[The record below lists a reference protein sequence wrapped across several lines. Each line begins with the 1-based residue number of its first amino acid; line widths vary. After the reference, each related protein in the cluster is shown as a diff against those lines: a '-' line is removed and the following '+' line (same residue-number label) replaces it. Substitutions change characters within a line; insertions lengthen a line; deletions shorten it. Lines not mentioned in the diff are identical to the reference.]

1 MEYFFSGSIDRIIF
15 ENASNFFKILLVEL
29 EDTDSDFDD
38 VDIIVTGTMA
48 DVAEGEDYTFWGELT
63 QHPKYRQQVK
73 LTRYQ
78 KNKPSSS
85 GLIKYFASDHFK
97 GIGKKTAEK
106 IVQLYGENTI
116 DKILEDPSQLET
128 ISGLSKANRQ
138 AFITKLKLNY
148 GTEQIIAGL
157 VALGISNYYAFQI
170 FDTYKD
176 QSLEMVKENPY
187 RLVEEIP
194 GIGFKMA
201 DTLAAEVGIAS
212 DAPERFRAALLHC
225 LRQESI
231 NRGDTYI
238 EARDLLDYAI
248 TLLEETRQIECD
260 PAQVAQE
267 LSQLIADQKVY
278 NRDTKI
284 FDSSLFLAEDG
295 IQKHLNRILATPL
308 TKQLEQSQISDAIQN
323 IENQQAIHYDHVQ
336 KEAISKA
343 LTNKVFILTGG
354 PGTGKTT
361 VIRGILDAYAQ
372 LHQIDLDKKDIP
384 IILAAP
390 TGRAARRMNELTG
403 LPSGTIH
410 RHLGLNGDNDY
421 QAIEDFLDC
430 DLIIIDEF
438 SMVDTWLANQLLAAL
453 ASNTQVIIV
462 GDSDQLPSVGPGQ
475 VLADLLKVDSLP
487 QIALRKIFRQSE
499 DSTIVELANQI
510 RQGHLPTDFKEKKA
524 DRSYFDA
531 HAQHIP
537 EMITKIVTSA
547 IKSGIDPEEI
557 QILAPM
563 YKGQAGIN
571 SLNQLMQDL
580 MNPLQNQTEFL
591 FNETRFRLGD
601 KVLHLVNDAQLNV
614 FNGDIGYITDL
625 IPAKYTESKQDEIV
639 MTFDGS
645 QVTYPRN
652 EWLKITLAYA
662 MSIHKSQGSEFQVV
676 ILPITR
682 QSGRLLQRNLI
693 YTAITRSK
701 SKLIMLGEYSAF
713 DYAIKHVGDRRKT
726 YLVKRFDAHKKDN
739 QPLQSQQNQLKSS
752 AISPDKSSV
761 IEAPR
766 TAKELAKPREDYRL
780 TVDNFLSID
789 PMIGLSQEDILSF
802 FKKI

>member
-38 VDIIVTGTMA
+38 FEIIVTGTMA

-63 QHPKYRQQVK
+63 QHPKYGQQVK

-128 ISGLSKANRQ
+128 ISGFSKANRQ
-138 AFITKLKLNY
+138 AFISKLKLNY
-148 GTEQIIAGL
+148 GTEQIIANL

-176 QSLEMVKENPY
+176 QSLEIVKENPY
-187 RLVEEIP
+187 RLVEDIQ

-201 DTLAAEVGIAS
+201 DALAAEIGIAS

-225 LRQESI
+225 LLQESI
-231 NRGDTYI
+231 NRGDTFI

-248 TLLEETRQIECD
+248 TLLEEARQVECD

-278 NRDTKI
+278 NSGTKI

-295 IQKHLNRILATPL
+295 IQKHLSRILATPL
-308 TKQLEQSQISDAIQN
+308 IKELEQSQIFDAIQS
-323 IENQQAIHYDHVQ
+323 IEDQQGIRYDHVQ

-361 VIRGILDAYAQ
+361 VIRGILDAYAR
-372 LHQIDLDKKDIP
+372 LHKIDLDKKDIP
-384 IILAAP
+384 IVLAAP

-438 SMVDTWLANQLLAAL
+438 SMVDTWLANQLFGAIS
-453 ASNTQVIIV
+453 SNTQVIIV

-475 VLADLLKVDSLP
+475 VLADLLKVDNLP

-531 HAQHIP
+531 YAQHIP
-537 EMITKIVTSA
+537 TMITKIVSSA

-571 SLNQLMQDL
+571 SLNQLMQEL
-580 MNPLQNQTEFL
+580 LNPLQNQTEFL
-591 FNETRFRLGD
+591 FNETHFRLGD

-614 FNGDIGYITDL
+614 FNGDIGSITDL

-676 ILPITR
+676 ILPLTR

-693 YTAITRSK
+693 YTAVTRSK

-726 YLVKRFDAHKKDN
+726 YLVQRFSYSNKDS
-739 QPLQSQQNQLKSS
+739 QLLHTQQNQPESS
-752 AISPDKSSV
+752 AISQAKSS
-761 IEAPR
+761 IIKAP
-766 TAKELAKPREDYRL
+766 ESVDEPAKPQEDCRL
-780 TVDNFLSID
+780 TVNNFLSID

-802 FKKI
+802 FKKM